1 MVRPEKYACYSLI
14 KHICIL
20 ILTFILGS
28 TNVHEKMRSLGIV
41 YIFDTIENVD
51 IIYFMR
57 SKLKQKIILLLAAG
71 VVLSLTRSPRNY
83 FKVLKGVASE
93 WKEIERRRLYAIV
106 KEFYQNRLIDFKEKE
121 DGTLEIVLT
130 KAGHKK
136 VLSFKIDEIK
146 IKKPE
151 KWDGKWRI
159 VVFDIPEKK
168 KAAREALRKK
178 LKDLKFIELQKSI
191 FINPYE
197 CEDEIDFIVEFFQIR
212 PYARYLRV
220 EYFTNEEQ
228 LKIKFGL
235 Y

>member
-1 MVRPEKYACYSLI
+1 M
-14 KHICIL
+14 
-20 ILTFILGS
+20 
-28 TNVHEKMRSLGIV
+28 
-41 YIFDTIENVD
+41 
-51 IIYFMR
+51 
-57 SKLKQKIILLLAAG
+57 KLFLQ
-71 VVLSLTRSPRNY
+71 
-83 FKVLKGVASE
+83 
-93 WKEIERRRLYAIV
+93 
-106 KEFYQNRLIDFKEKE
+106 
-121 DGTLEIVLT
+121 

-136 VLSFKIDEIK
+136 ALSFKIDEIK

-178 LKDLKFIELQKSI
+178 LKDLGFVELQKSI

-197 CEDEIDFIVEFFQIR
+197 CEDEIDFIVEFFQTR
-212 PYARYLRV
+212 PNVRYLRV